1 MTNMLG
7 VKTIVTLWRIFWKNQ
22 ETKWLPKA
30 WHGVSQDRSCCLRS
44 VSIWVNSL
52 YHSAKGKNPLR
63 PDSFHLPSVALFV
76 WSFLRLIIC
85 QKYATLFVSIFC
97 RFSVS
102 FFLARTPACLLAPW
116 LAHSFVS
123 FLLRFLLSKPWRCWE
138 KEENNIT
145 FSPQKKGVIG
155 DKIHINLFIAMSP
168 PLQSPRTRE
177 AIFLFH
183 FGTASSHAARR
194 PWLVFALASFGVSW
208 PTGRPNTFT
217 VGRLSLKNKTL
228 ETCQTWKENIK
239 HFQYSQIQQ
248 NLPRHSK
255 VNHHLLTGNILFSNL
270 AYNKLS
276 MYS

>member
-1 MTNMLG
+1 MESP
-7 VKTIVTLWRIFWKNQ
+7 KIVLVACDLFPFEWIPCIIPPRERIPCVLILF
-22 ETKWLPKA
+22 TCLRLLC
-30 WHGVSQDRSCCLRS
+30 SCDRSCA
-44 VSIWVNSL
+44 W
-52 YHSAKGKNPLR
+52 
-63 PDSFHLPSVALFV
+63 LFV
-76 WSFLRLIIC
+76 K
-85 QKYATLFVSIFC
+85 KYATLFVSIFC

-102 FFLARTPACLLAPW
+102 FFLAWTPACLLAPW